1 MKIAKIIFAIVV
13 IVSLVVVVSS
23 QAPEVISGELLLLVG
38 LLLFL
43 SIVDGRV
50 FTRQREKD
58 RNILVFLIK
67 FVGLIGLFYLL
78 F

>member
-38 LLLFL
+38 LLLLL

>member
-13 IVSLVVVVSS
+13 VTSLVVVVAS
-23 QAPEVISGELLLLVG
+23 QAPEVISGKSLLLVG
-38 LLLFL
+38 LLLL
-43 SIVDGRV
+43 ISIADGRV
-50 FTRQREKD
+50 FARQKEKD

>member
-23 QAPEVISGELLLLVG
+23 QAPEVISGELLLLVE